1 MTEIEKANQ
10 RLQEYVAWKEF
21 ARLYPQMIN
30 QSQLRQLMIGRHYN
44 GFGRCVRQ
52 LSAKRLLIHVPSA
65 LDWIESN
72 KG

>member
-10 RLQEYVAWKEF
+10 RLQEYVRWQEF
-21 ARLYPQMIN
+21 SKMYPQLLT
-30 QSQLRQLMIGRHYN
+30 QSQLRQLMNGRHFN

-52 LSAKRLLIHVPSA
+52 LSTKRLLIHVPTA

-72 KG
+72 KD